1 MPNGQKPV
9 KQTWPEIAEEIS
21 IAIHNA
27 EIRLELMQAELKA
40 AQAHVEGK

>member
-9 KQTWPEIAEEIS
+9 KQKWPEIVDEIS

-27 EIRLELMQAELKA
+27 EIRLELMRAELKEA
-40 AQAHVEGK
+40 KAHARGK